1 MDILC
6 LHTKVNARYLFSVES
21 LEHFHICYFICQ
33 SAYQIRTFPRKV
45 SEVPVV
51 YPCSMVSTGF
61 VEVLQATHGH
71 SFNPG
76 IVLPGSLYI
85 H

>member
-1 MDILC
+1 MFAHKSEC
-6 LHTKVNARYLFSVES
+6 QVFVSVQS

-51 YPCSMVSTGF
+51 CPCSMVSTGF

-71 SFNPG
+71 SFNTG

>member
-1 MDILC
+1 M
-6 LHTKVNARYLFSVES
+6 
-21 LEHFHICYFICQ
+21 
-33 SAYQIRTFPRKV
+33 
-45 SEVPVV
+45 V

-85 H
+85 HIININIINVN